1 MSQIDTPHEI
11 RIQNT
16 FYSFHDTYLLRVY
29 TEGMEKFNYPNL
41 MIVVLDVYIYYTY
54 KILYQICDW
63 ILNHYSN
70 GPEDL
75 GNYYVNVGK
84 DTEYPPVMFVKIK
97 KDGKDYLFLQS
108 RQALNKEEFEQSL
121 MTKIECDSFKELVV
135 IKGGK
140 SGQTDPGIL

>member
-11 RIQNT
+11 QIQKT

-41 MIVVLDVYIYYTY
+41 MIVVPDVYIYYTY
-54 KILYQICDW
+54 KILYQVCDW
-63 ILNHYSN
+63 ILNHYTDS
-70 GPEDL
+70 PEEL

-97 KDGKDYLFLQS
+97 KDGKDYLYLQS
-108 RQALNKEEFEQSL
+108 RQSLDKEDFE
-121 MTKIECDSFKELVV
+121 KSFMVKMETDGPKDLFV

-140 SGQTDPGIL
+140 SG

>member
-1 MSQIDTPHEI
+1 MFQVDTAHEI

-41 MIVVLDVYIYYTY
+41 MIVVPDVYIYYTY
-54 KILYQICDW
+54 KILYQVCDW
-63 ILNHYSN
+63 ILNQYTN

-75 GNYYVNVGK
+75 CNYYVNIGK

-108 RQALNKEEFEQSL
+108 RQFLNKEEFENL
-121 MTKIECDSFKELVV
+121 
-135 IKGGK
+135 
-140 SGQTDPGIL
+140 

>member
-41 MIVVLDVYIYYTY
+41 MIVVPDVYIYYTY

-84 DTEYPPVMFVKIK
+84 DTEYPPVMFVGLAVLL
-97 KDGKDYLFLQS
+97 KDVDADREVFASAVFRDERPALF
-108 RQALNKEEFEQSL
+108 
-121 MTKIECDSFKELVV
+121 
-135 IKGGK
+135 G
-140 SGQTDPGIL
+140 P